1 MAGPAASNSAPPAAA
16 NPRVATR
23 NTFFPDTVVYL
34 VFEMGSEM
42 GERAHEIGLSRS
54 TQARFRQFAEIAE
67 VE

>member
-1 MAGPAASNSAPPAAA
+1 
-16 NPRVATR
+16 
-23 NTFFPDTVVYL
+23 VYL